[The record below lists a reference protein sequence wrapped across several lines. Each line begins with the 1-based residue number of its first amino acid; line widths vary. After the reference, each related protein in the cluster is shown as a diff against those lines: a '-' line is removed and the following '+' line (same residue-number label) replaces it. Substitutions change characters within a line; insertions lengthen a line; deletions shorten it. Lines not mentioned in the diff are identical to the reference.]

1 MTAQTRHNIMVLGA
15 ILVGGAAIWWGLT
28 VYFSPH
34 CVPLDRLMA
43 IRAGMSKQEVVT
55 LLGPPQSDKKTAP
68 NQRELWYW
76 QRWRYCS
83 VCVHFDGDDRVQAAS
98 YLNSEPSIF
107 HDH

>member
-1 MTAQTRHNIMVLGA
+1 MVAQTRHKIMVLGA
-15 ILVGGAAIWWGLT
+15 ILVGSAAIWSTLT
-28 VYFSPH
+28 AYFSPH
-34 CVPLDRLMA
+34 CVPLDRLVA

-83 VCVHFDGDDRVQAAS
+83 VCIHFDGYDRVQTW
-98 YLNSEPSIF
+98 LPNNEPSVF